1 MAHDAFDPRK
11 RLISKHF
18 RRMLEMYDR
27 QAFLGPPENA
37 RETVMAATKALQRGD
52 WSECAR
58 HILSLSIWEKMINK
72 EHIQEMLLQKI
83 KAEAM
88 RTYIFTVRQ
97 NCSLL
102 HSARAPKDLLRH
114 WKGEM
119 CDLLANSH
127 FLCLFGVSVF
137 SVLATL

>member
-1 MAHDAFDPRK
+1 MLLEVPHMAHDAFDPRK
-11 RLISKHF
+11 RLISKNF

-58 HILSLSIWEKMINK
+58 HIWNLTIWEKMINK

-88 RTYIFTVRQ
+88 RTYIFTVRRM
-97 NCSLL
+97 S
-102 HSARAPKDLLRH
+102 D
-114 WKGEM
+114 
-119 CDLLANSH
+119 
-127 FLCLFGVSVF
+127 VSFV
-137 SVLATL
+137 